1 MRAKTH
7 SATLLVLHHTY
18 ALHTSCLFAQ
28 LEHYLAIM
36 PGGGC
41 SSVATHVVD
50 CMALGCMQQVAY
62 HRLYSVLCLP
72 LHHHRA
78 AEDRYRLLAFSSA
91 RRCY

>member
-7 SATLLVLHHTY
+7 CATLLVLHHTY

-62 HRLYSVLCLP
+62 HRLYFGAVLAPPSPPCC
-72 LHHHRA
+72 
-78 AEDRYRLLAFSSA
+78 
-91 RRCY
+91 RRQIPFVSG